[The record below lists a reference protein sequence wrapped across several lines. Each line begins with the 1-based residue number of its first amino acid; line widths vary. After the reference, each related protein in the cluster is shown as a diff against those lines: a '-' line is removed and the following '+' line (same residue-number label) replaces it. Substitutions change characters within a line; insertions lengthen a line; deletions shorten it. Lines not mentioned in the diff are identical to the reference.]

1 MSSPATP
8 RWEPTPE
15 QQVILNL
22 PGTVEMATPNVR
34 APALPGTTHH
44 WAPLGTIGHHWA
56 PLGTIGHQGLTT
68 NCELVGV
75 GLRHHSDSYKY
86 HTNETR
92 VRS

>member
-44 WAPLGTIGHHWA
+44 WAPLGTIGH
-56 PLGTIGHQGLTT
+56 QGLTT

>member
-56 PLGTIGHQGLTT
+56 PLGTIGHHWAPGSD
-68 NCELVGV
+68 NK
-75 GLRHHSDSYKY
+75 LRIGGSWSPASF
-86 HTNETR
+86 R
-92 VRS
+92 LI